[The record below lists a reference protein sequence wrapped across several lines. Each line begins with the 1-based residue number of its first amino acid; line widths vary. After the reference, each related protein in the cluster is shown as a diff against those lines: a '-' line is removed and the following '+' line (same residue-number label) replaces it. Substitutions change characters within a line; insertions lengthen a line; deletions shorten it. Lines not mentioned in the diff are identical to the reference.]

1 MMLLQQRRVLPY
13 GERKRNETLITFEGL
28 GPSMITTCVHDLKAK
43 RTIASI
49 VGIIARSYPLTMK
62 HARGRWIAFREIV
75 LCDDSGFVPVKIWG
89 NVAIDLLP
97 NQEIQLKNA
106 YCFHQNGVLC
116 LTLGIHA
123 QLKICTQA

>member
-1 MMLLQQRRVLPY
+1 M
-13 GERKRNETLITFEGL
+13 N
-28 GPSMITTCVHDLKAK
+28 TTCVHDLKPK

-49 VGIIARSYPLTMK
+49 VGIVVRSYPLTMK
-62 HARGRWIAFREIV
+62 HARGRWIAFRNIV

-89 NVAIDLLP
+89 NVATDLLP

-106 YCFHQNGVLC
+106 YCFHQNEGLC